1 MFLNTGRNRE
11 NIGIENQV
19 RRVKTDLIGQYRI
32 RALAD
37 FDLALDRIRLTL
49 LVKRHDN
56 YRSTIGARQLGM
68 FDEPQAEAASID
80 SLADAINNRFGHKL
94 LSRARGM
101 RRPD

>member
-1 MFLNTGRNRE
+1 MHSLKAATHSTDALWATVQQLFD
-11 NIGIENQV
+11 
-19 RRVKTDLIGQYRI
+19 KTFPNASKGEMPPIRLIGMGVGG
-32 RALAD
+32 
-37 FDLALDRIRLTL
+37 FDSAP
-49 LVKRHDN
+49 
-56 YRSTIGARQLGM
+56 AQAQLGM